1 MRIFVFT
8 IWLLP
13 FFSLLVACTG
23 VPKGIEPVSGFVL
36 ESYLGKW
43 YEIARLD
50 HRYERGLDNVSA
62 EYSVREDNSV
72 VVKNRGFSQK
82 KQEWKEAIGK
92 AYFKGDPDVAHLKVS
107 FFGPFYGSYVVFNL
121 DKPDYQYAFVTS
133 YNRKSLWFLSRT
145 PNVSDDLYNVFL
157 QQVADLG
164 FEISGLIR
172 VDQSRQ

>member
-1 MRIFVFT
+1 MSPPLCYYP
-8 IWLLP
+8 LL
-13 FFSLLVACTG
+13 LLLSACTG
-23 VPKGIEPVSGFVL
+23 VPKGIEPVNGFEL

-62 EYSVREDNSV
+62 EYSLREDDGV

-82 KQEWKEAIGK
+82 TQEWEEAIGK
-92 AYFKGDPDVAHLKVS
+92 AYFKGDPDTAHLKVS

-145 PNVSDDLYNVFL
+145 PVVSDDLYDEFL
-157 QQVADLG
+157 QQVTDLG
-164 FEISGLIR
+164 FDISGLIR

>member
-1 MRIFVFT
+1 MKIIFAFFV
-8 IWLLP
+8 ILL
-13 FFSLLVACTG
+13 SACTG
-23 VPKGIEPVSGFVL
+23 LPKGIDPVSGFEL

-62 EYSVREDNSV
+62 EYSLRSDNGV
-72 VVKNRGFSQK
+72 EVKNRGFSQK
-82 KQEWKEAIGK
+82 SQEWEEAIGK
-92 AYFKGDPDVAHLKVS
+92 AYFKADTGTAHLKVS
-107 FFGPFYGSYVVFNL
+107 FFGPVYGSYVVFKL

-145 PNVSDDLYNVFL
+145 PQVSNELYNTFL
-157 QQVADLG
+157 QDVTRLG
-164 FEISGLIR
+164 FDTSGIIR